1 MIINLCVRT
10 FWPWNINN
18 LYLHGSTITITTFV
32 FSIAILFFK
41 NVPWAYLFSRKAN
54 LIEYFIEYIN
64 IFTREQIRKVESRRW
79 VSVLGSIFIFIF
91 FANWIRALLPLDFIT
106 KLELTAPTND
116 INVTTALAL
125 FTSHTYFYA
134 GLNAMQLY
142 YFTKYLKPSVLLL
155 PINLLEDISKPLSLS
170 FRLFRNILAD
180 ELTLSVLYSLV
191 PCLLEIPIILLRLFT
206 SRIQALVFTTLLRAY
221 IREALEARFL

>member
-1 MIINLCVRT
+1 
-10 FWPWNINN
+10 
-18 LYLHGSTITITTFV
+18 
-32 FSIAILFFK
+32 
-41 NVPWAYLFSRKAN
+41 
-54 LIEYFIEYIN
+54 
-64 IFTREQIRKVESRRW
+64 
-79 VSVLGSIFIFIF
+79 
-91 FANWIRALLPLDFIT
+91 
-106 KLELTAPTND
+106 
-116 INVTTALAL
+116 
-125 FTSHTYFYA
+125 
-134 GLNAMQLY
+134 MQLY